1 MVLTDL
7 HKGESAVIKQ
17 IHAPKA
23 LRDRFL
29 SFGLVPGEALTVK
42 GCSLVKQTI
51 EIEVGSTLIALRKEE
66 AEKIEVLKNTDRK

>member
-7 HKGESAVIKQ
+7 HKGDKAVVKK

-29 SFGLVPGEALTVK
+29 SFGLVPGEELTVK
-42 GCSLVKQTI
+42 GCSLGRQTM
-51 EIEVGSTLIALRKEE
+51 EIEVGGTLIALRKEE
-66 AEKIEVLKNTDRK
+66 AEKIEVTS